1 MIQESIPYEHEHGKE
16 GAKSVNTEVL
26 GHDQKE
32 GSNDRTEKS
41 VQEHEEILDA
51 QEDEWIEKAEEVNQK
66 RSLIS
71 ALEAE
76 NKGKEIIPVE
86 THPVSGEVEESING
100 NRLEVGISMELEM
113 QMEEI
118 GVEKK
123 IGVRT
128 RRGRRVKL
136 LSKMDERNRQPL
148 MEIQNLEVGNGQ
160 NTKRKFHI
168 VDEEMAD
175 MAVADQTAKRN
186 RTMDGEGSNNQIRRE
201 EETSPIW
208 SLNQS

>member
-1 MIQESIPYEHEHGKE
+1 
-16 GAKSVNTEVL
+16 
-26 GHDQKE
+26 
-32 GSNDRTEKS
+32 
-41 VQEHEEILDA
+41 
-51 QEDEWIEKAEEVNQK
+51 
-66 RSLIS
+66 
-71 ALEAE
+71 
-76 NKGKEIIPVE
+76 
-86 THPVSGEVEESING
+86 
-100 NRLEVGISMELEM
+100 
-113 QMEEI
+113 
-118 GVEKK
+118 
-123 IGVRT
+123 
-128 RRGRRVKL
+128 
-136 LSKMDERNRQPL
+136 